1 MTALAKKSFLR
12 EALIFA
18 GLLGG
23 ALLVSS
29 FFAHPTFATSLID
42 QSDNIDAV
50 ADATGGEG
58 DLKSIVKTI
67 LNFALR
73 FLGFVMVIM
82 VIYAGV
88 LYVTAAGN
96 EDNVG
101 KAKKILLYCV
111 IGTVIIFISYAF
123 VNTLLGVASEGASS
137 SGTTTTGIAN

>member
-1 MTALAKKSFLR
+1 MIAIANKSFLR

-29 FFAHPTFATSLID
+29 LLADPTFATSMID
-42 QSDNIDAV
+42 SSDNIDAV
-50 ADATGGEG
+50 SNLTGGES
-58 DLKSIVKTI
+58 DFKSIVKTI
-67 LNFALR
+67 LNFALS

-82 VIYAGV
+82 IIYAGV

-101 KAKKILLYCV
+101 KAKKILMYCA
-111 IGTVIIFISYAF
+111 IGTVLIFISFAF
-123 VNTLLGVASEGASS
+123 VNTLLGAASGGSS
-137 SGTTTTGIAN
+137 TTTTTTGIAN

>member
-1 MTALAKKSFLR
+1 MTAIAQKTFLR

-23 ALLVSS
+23 ALLVTS
-29 FFAHPTFATSLID
+29 FFADPTFATSMID
-42 QSDNIDAV
+42 NSDNIDAV
-50 ADATGGEG
+50 ADLTGGES

-67 LNFALR
+67 LNFALS

-82 VIYAGV
+82 IIYAGV

-101 KAKKILLYCV
+101 KAKKILMYCA
-111 IGTVIIFISYAF
+111 IGTLLIFISFAF
-123 VNTLLGVASEGASS
+123 VNTLLGAASEGASS
-137 SGTTTTGIAN
+137 SGTTTTGVAN

>member
-18 GLLGG
+18 GLLVG
-23 ALLVSS
+23 ALAVSS
-29 FFAHPTFATSLID
+29 LFAHPTFATSMID

-50 ADATGGEG
+50 ADATGGES
-58 DLKSIVKTI
+58 DFKSIVKTI
-67 LNFALR
+67 LNFGLG

-101 KAKKILLYCV
+101 QAKKILLYCV
-111 IGTVIIFISYAF
+111 IGTVLIFISYAF

-137 SGTTTTGIAN
+137 TGTTTTGIAN

>member
-1 MTALAKKSFLR
+1 MTTLAKKSFLR

-23 ALLVSS
+23 ALALTSV
-29 FFAHPTFATSLID
+29 FAAPTFATSMID
-42 QSDNIDAV
+42 SSDNIDAV
-50 ADATGGEG
+50 SNLTGGES
-58 DLKSIVKTI
+58 DFKSIVKTI
-67 LNFALR
+67 LNFALS

-101 KAKKILLYCV
+101 QAKKILMYCA
-111 IGTVIIFISYAF
+111 IGTVIIFISFAF
-123 VNTLLGVASEGASS
+123 VNTLLGAASDGASS
-137 SGTTTTGIAN
+137 TSTTTTGIAN